1 MNKIKQK
8 YKNKKL
14 LKVNEKND
22 IDSIIEIFQRFGKK
36 YNVITTTLDPNIQY
50 QTKETKITQTYT
62 KTNQN
67 TNINKMI
74 KRLKAQGKITL
85 IIIDNMKKNNNE
97 QITSKIKKINSLENV
112 KTKKIKEND
121 IFKTLDLVFEGGVK
135 WNIVTSIS

>member
-22 IDSIIEIFQRFGKK
+22 IDSIIEIFQRFRKK

-62 KTNQN
+62 KTIQN

>member
-62 KTNQN
+62 KTIQN

-135 WNIVTSIS
+135 WSIVTSIS

>member
-62 KTNQN
+62 KTIQN

-135 WNIVTSIS
+135 

>member
-1 MNKIKQK
+1 
-8 YKNKKL
+8 
-14 LKVNEKND
+14 
-22 IDSIIEIFQRFGKK
+22 
-36 YNVITTTLDPNIQY
+36 
-50 QTKETKITQTYT
+50 
-62 KTNQN
+62 
-67 TNINKMI
+67 MI

-135 WNIVTSIS
+135 